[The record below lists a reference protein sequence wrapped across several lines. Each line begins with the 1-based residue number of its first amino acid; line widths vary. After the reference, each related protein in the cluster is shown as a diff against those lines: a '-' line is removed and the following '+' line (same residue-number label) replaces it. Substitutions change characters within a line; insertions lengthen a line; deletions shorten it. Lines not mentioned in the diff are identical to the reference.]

1 MFTLWN
7 EETLE
12 YFNGGREM
20 TWYLLLNIYIR
31 CFVRKVHEGWKKKI
45 YNGISDVEIEGTQIL
60 KVGVLGQG
68 ISRKNG
74 DMFYSESQ
82 QNSL

>member
-1 MFTLWN
+1 
-7 EETLE
+7 
-12 YFNGGREM
+12 M
-20 TWYLLLNIYIR
+20 TWFLLLNIYIH

-45 YNGISDVEIEGTQIL
+45 YNGIRYVEIEGTQIL

-74 DMFYSESQ
+74 DIMFYSESQ